1 MESYSY
7 NKPGEAMGVAG
18 AYLEQAQT
26 DQSKSLLFKVQE

>member
-7 NKPGEAMGVAG
+7 SKPGEAMGVAG

-26 DQSKSLLFKVQE
+26 DQSKRIVVTVKE